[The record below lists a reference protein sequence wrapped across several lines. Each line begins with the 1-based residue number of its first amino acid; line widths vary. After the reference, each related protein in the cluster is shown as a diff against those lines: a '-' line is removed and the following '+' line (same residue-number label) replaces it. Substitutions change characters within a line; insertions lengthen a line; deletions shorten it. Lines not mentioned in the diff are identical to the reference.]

1 LDEWCTGVEKEKK
14 AMNSNRLA
22 IALTVINLI
31 LLIIVIAQSRMIAN
45 QTIPEVLR
53 VRAFE
58 LVDENGRVRAQLNI
72 DETNGEVIFRLRDE
86 KETIRVKLGASEEG
100 SGLLLINNLTE
111 PGVHLM
117 AKQDDT
123 SLTITNQSGAEQVIK
138 P

>member
-1 LDEWCTGVEKEKK
+1 
-14 AMNSNRLA
+14 MNTNRLA
-22 IALTVINLI
+22 VALTVINLI
-31 LLIIVIAQSRMIAN
+31 LLIVVIAQSRMTAN

-58 LVDENGRVRAQLNI
+58 LIDENGRVRAQLNI

-100 SGLLLINNLTE
+100 SGLLLINDLTE
-111 PGVHLM
+111 PGVHLL

-123 SLTITNQSGAEQVIK
+123 SLTLTDHSGAEQVIK

>member
-1 LDEWCTGVEKEKK
+1 
-14 AMNSNRLA
+14 MNTNRLA

-31 LLIIVIAQSRMIAN
+31 LLIVVITQSRTIAN
-45 QTIPEVLR
+45 QTIPDVLR

-58 LVDENGRVRAQLNI
+58 LVDETGHVRAQLNI

-100 SGLLLINNLTE
+100 SGLLLINDLTE

-123 SLTITNQSGAEQVIK
+123 SLTLTDQSGAEQVIK

>member
-1 LDEWCTGVEKEKK
+1 
-14 AMNSNRLA
+14 MNTNRLA

-72 DETNGEVIFRLRDE
+72 DETNGEVIFRLRDK

-100 SGLLLINNLTE
+100 SGLLLINDLTE
-111 PGVHLM
+111 PGIHLL

-123 SLTITNQSGAEQVIK
+123 SLTITNQSGAEEVIK

>member
-53 VRAFE
+53 VRALE

-86 KETIRVKLGASEEG
+86 KEAIRVKLGASEEG
-100 SGLLLINNLTE
+100 SGLLLINDLTE
-111 PGVHLM
+111 PGVHLL
-117 AKQDDT
+117 ANQDDT
-123 SLTITNQSGAEQVIK
+123 SLTITDQSGAEQVIK

>member
-1 LDEWCTGVEKEKK
+1 
-14 AMNSNRLA
+14 MNTNRLA
-22 IALTVINLI
+22 VALTVINLI
-31 LLIIVIAQSRMIAN
+31 LLIVVIAQSRRIAN
-45 QTIPEVLR
+45 QTIPDVLR

-86 KETIRVKLGASEEG
+86 KETIRVKLGASAEG
-100 SGLLLINNLTE
+100 SGLLLINDLTE
-111 PGVHLM
+111 PGVHLL

-123 SLTITNQSGAEQVIK
+123 SLTLTDQSGAKQVIK

>member
-1 LDEWCTGVEKEKK
+1 
-14 AMNSNRLA
+14 MNTNRLA
-22 IALTVINLI
+22 VALTVINLI
-31 LLIIVIAQSRMIAN
+31 LLIVVIAQSRVIAN

-58 LVDENGRVRAQLNI
+58 LVDGNGRVRAQLNI

-86 KETIRVKLGASEEG
+86 NETIRVKLGASEEG
-100 SGLLLINNLTE
+100 SGLLLINDLTE
-111 PGVHLM
+111 PGVHLL

-123 SLTITNQSGAEQVIK
+123 SLTLTDQSGAEQVIK

>member
-1 LDEWCTGVEKEKK
+1 
-14 AMNSNRLA
+14 MNKNRLA
-22 IALTVINLI
+22 LALTVVNLI
-31 LLIIVIAQSRMIAN
+31 LLIVVIAQSRMITN

-86 KETIRVKLGASEEG
+86 EEIIRVKLGASEQG
-100 SGLLLINNLTE
+100 SGLLLINDLTE
-111 PGVHLM
+111 PGVHLL
-117 AKQDDT
+117 ARQDNT
-123 SLTITNQSGAEQVIK
+123 SMTITDQSGAEQVIK

>member
-1 LDEWCTGVEKEKK
+1 
-14 AMNSNRLA
+14 MNTNRLA
-22 IALTVINLI
+22 VALTVINLI
-31 LLIIVIAQSRMIAN
+31 LLIVVIAQSRMIAN

-58 LVDENGRVRAQLNI
+58 LVDDNGRVRAQLNI

-100 SGLLLINNLTE
+100 SGLLLINDLTE

-123 SLTITNQSGAEQVIK
+123 SLTITNQSGAEQIIK